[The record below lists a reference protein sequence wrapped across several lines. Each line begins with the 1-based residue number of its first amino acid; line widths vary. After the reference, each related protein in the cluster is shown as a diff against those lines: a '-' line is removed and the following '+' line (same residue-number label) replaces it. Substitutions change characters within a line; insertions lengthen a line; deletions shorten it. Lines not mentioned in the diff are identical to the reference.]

1 MNTFTESLDKFRLN
15 NEDLQNLIWALN
27 KRYNAEPSVNNPK
40 QMTIAE
46 VGMLY
51 GNSPFTSNYRRM
63 SELLIKDAKI
73 VGDSPHFFYKLED
86 SREFFTTHLT
96 SKLSHRS
103 CKTNATVVDNDYLE
117 DVYFIE
123 LKRLYTALFV
133 KSFIHGH
140 LEVDLDGFKELYIA
154 LHLHLDDFKKY
165 DESRN
170 NSNSAYMAR
179 YIMNAFYGVIC
190 GKANAK
196 VFQIS
201 GHTQPIFYDFYKKL
215 NEIVPTEKLIVFST
229 DDLIL
234 PQTDESLEI
243 LKKLLPICEDYG
255 VSMNA
260 TKLRHYKVERNIL
273 RRQLDMKVHRPNK
286 NTR

>member
-1 MNTFTESLDKFRLN
+1 MNKFTESLDKFRLN
-15 NEDLQNLIWALN
+15 PEQLQNLIWALN
-27 KRYNAEPSVNNPK
+27 KRYDAEPAVNNPK
-40 QMTIAE
+40 QMTTVD

-51 GNSPFTSNYRRM
+51 GNYAFTSNYRRM
-63 SELLIKDAKI
+63 ANALIKDAKI
-73 VGDSPHFFYKLED
+73 VGDYPHFFTEIDD

-103 CKTNATVVDNDYLE
+103 CKANATIVDKDYLE

-133 KSFIHGH
+133 KSFVDGR
-140 LEVDLDGFKELYIA
+140 LEVDLNGFKELYIA
-154 LHLHLDDFKKY
+154 LHLHLEDFKQY
-165 DESRN
+165 DELRKTN
-170 NSNSAYMAR
+170 TAYMAR

-215 NEIVPTEKLIVFST
+215 NEIVPTEKLIMLST
-229 DDLIL
+229 DDLWL
-234 PQTDESLEI
+234 PQTNESLEI
-243 LKKLLPICEDYG
+243 LKKMITLCEDYG
-255 VSMNA
+255 VHMDFS
-260 TKLRHYKVERNIL
+260 KLRHYKVERNIL
-273 RRQLDMKVHRPNK
+273 RRTLGIPANRPNK